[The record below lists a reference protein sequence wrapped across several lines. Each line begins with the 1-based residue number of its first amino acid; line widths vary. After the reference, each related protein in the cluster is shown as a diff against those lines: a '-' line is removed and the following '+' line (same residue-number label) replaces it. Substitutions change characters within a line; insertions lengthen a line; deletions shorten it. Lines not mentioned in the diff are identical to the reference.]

1 MKYDG
6 VLIAL
11 YILVLVVIVVKIFDM
26 VAITVVLILIILMV
40 IIQKSGLEKL
50 LKFNENERNKKLDE
64 ILAKVDD
71 ISKRTDNFKDDINR
85 QVVFVDN
92 KVSEVRHF
100 VEVEVSDIYND
111 LSRKLTG
118 IEDRIGELRQTLAS
132 SIGSMD
138 ERIRGIESKK
148 DVESV
153 EF

>member
-11 YILVLVVIVVKIFDM
+11 YLLALVVIVVKIFDM
-26 VAITVVLILIILMV
+26 VAITVVLILIILMI

-50 LKFNENERNKKLDE
+50 LKSNENERNKKLDE
-64 ILAKVDD
+64 ILAKVEE

-100 VEVEVSDIYND
+100 AEVEVSDIYND

-118 IEDRIGELRQTLAS
+118 IEDRISELRQTLAA

-148 DVESV
+148 DVEST